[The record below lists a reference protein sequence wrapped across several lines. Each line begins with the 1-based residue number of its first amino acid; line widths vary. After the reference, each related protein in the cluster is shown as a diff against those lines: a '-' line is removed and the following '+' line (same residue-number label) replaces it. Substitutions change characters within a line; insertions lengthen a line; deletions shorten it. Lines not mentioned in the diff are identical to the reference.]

1 MDIIKVLE
9 EYLIDELRYS
19 DHKEESIDPAENLI
33 LDGTIDSLGILKLTG
48 FIENTFNIKI
58 TDEDITKD
66 NFQSL
71 NTIKWLIETKLNLEK
86 AEK

>member
-1 MDIIKVLE
+1 MDIIKTLE

-33 LDGTIDSLGILKLTG
+33 LDGTIDSLGILKLTA

-58 TDEDITKD
+58 TDEDITKE
-66 NFQSL
+66 NFQSI
-71 NTIKWLIETKLNLEK
+71 NTIKWLIEKKLNI
-86 AEK
+86 

>member
-9 EYLIDELRYS
+9 VYLVDELRYS

-33 LDGTIDSLGILKLTG
+33 LDGTIDSLGILKLTA

-58 TDEDITKD
+58 TDEDITKE
-66 NFQSL
+66 NFQSI
-71 NTIKWLIETKLNLEK
+71 NTIKWLIEKKRDIEK
-86 AEK
+86 S